1 MSWNALDAHQLSG
14 HVGLGGIESS
24 SRSLIQKVMYRVEV
38 MLKDLEK
45 TIYNK

>member
-1 MSWNALDAHQLSG
+1 MHSTPINCLGMS
-14 HVGLGGIESS
+14 VLGGIESS